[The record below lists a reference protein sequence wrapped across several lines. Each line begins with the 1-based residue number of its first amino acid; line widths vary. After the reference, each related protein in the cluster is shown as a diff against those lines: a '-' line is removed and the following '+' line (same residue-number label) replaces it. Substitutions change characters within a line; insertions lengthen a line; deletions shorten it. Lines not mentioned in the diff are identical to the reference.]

1 MKAQSNFVMRTITGS
16 VFVIVILASM
26 LNFWSF
32 FVVMCILWSLMI
44 FEYGKLLK
52 ENGKPSQIR
61 SFGYSFLA
69 YFYII
74 LPFFCLITVYSKNPL
89 YALALFAFVWVN
101 DTFAYLFG
109 ITFGKHKLFE
119 RISPKKTWEGFFGG
133 LIATI
138 AFSIMFFKIF
148 TRSPKFETLSIGQWI
163 GLAIVVVIFGTIGD
177 LFESYLKRSLNVKD
191 SGTILPGHGGLLDR
205 LDSILFAAPA
215 VMVYLML
222 INW

>member
-1 MKAQSNFVMRTITGS
+1 MKIQSNFLMRTITGS
-16 VFVIVILASM
+16 VFVIAILASM
-26 LNFWSF
+26 LSLWSF
-32 FVVMCILWSLMI
+32 SIVMGILWFLMI
-44 FEYGKLLK
+44 FEYGALLK
-52 ENGKPSQIR
+52 KNGTPSQIKNLW
-61 SFGYSFLA
+61 YSFFA
-69 YFYII
+69 YFYMA
-74 LPFFCLITVYSKNPL
+74 LPFVCLMYLYVENPL
-89 YALALFAFVWVN
+89 YALALFTFIWVN

-133 LIATI
+133 LIFVII
-138 AFSIMFFKIF
+138 AGFSFAHYFIHGKMDVMYGAGK
-148 TRSPKFETLSIGQWI
+148 WV

-215 VMVYLML
+215 VMIYLML
-222 INW
+222 I